1 MKKFL
6 LPLCIGM
13 AFSALPASACTG
25 IVLKSDDGI
34 AIPGRTMEFGFDI
47 QSNIAMVPAGTEIKS
62 LSSDEQK
69 TGLVYKAK
77 YGFGG
82 ANALDKNIV
91 VDGMNEKGLY
101 FGAFYFAG
109 EAQFEELTKENQSQA
124 VSSEELGN
132 YILANFKNVAEVK
145 EGLKKITV
153 VGTFIKEINSFA
165 PFHYAVTDAN
175 GQSVVIEY
183 SKSGLKIFDNKLSV
197 VTNTPAYDWHETH
210 VRNFIGLSP
219 ENTKPIDINGEQLSA
234 ISQGT
239 GMVGLPGD
247 YTSPSRFV
255 RAVTFVNSSIPSKN
269 ADEAVFR
276 AFHLLNAFDIPKGL
290 IVDTTD
296 NGNFYDYTVWTS
308 VADTKNKDYYF
319 KTYLTPEHMK
329 VNIVDALKGLK
340 APKVIDMELTHTYKD
355 LTGKFSLN

>member
-13 AFSALPASACTG
+13 AITSLPAAACTG
-25 IVLKSDDGI
+25 IVLKSDDGVT
-34 AIPGRTMEFGFDI
+34 IPARTMEFGFDVE
-47 QSNIAMVPAGTEIKS
+47 SDIAMVPAGTEIKS
-62 LSSDEQK
+62 LSSNPDK

-82 ANALDKNIV
+82 ANAFDRNII

-101 FGAFYFAG
+101 YGAFYFAG
-109 EAQFEELTKENQSQA
+109 VAKYSELTKENQAQA

-132 YILANFKNVAEVK
+132 YILANFANIDEVK
-145 EGLKKITV
+145 KGLEKITV
-153 VGTFIKEINSFA
+153 VGTLIKEIGGIA
-165 PFHYAVTDAN
+165 PLHYAVTDAK
-175 GQSVVIEY
+175 GDSIVIEY
-183 SKSGLKIFDNKLSV
+183 SKDGLKIHVNKLGV
-197 VTNTPAYDWHETH
+197 VTNPPSYDWHETH

-219 ENTKPIDINGEQLSA
+219 ENTKPIEINGVKLTG

-255 RAVTFVNSSIPSKN
+255 RAVTFVNSSLPSKN

-276 AFHLLNAFDIPKGL
+276 AFHILNAFDIPKGL
-290 IVDTTD
+290 IVENTD
-296 NGNFYDYTVWTS
+296 DGDFHDYTVWTS
-308 VADTKNKDYYF
+308 VSDTKNKDYYF
-319 KTYLTPEHMK
+319 KTYLTPQHMK
-329 VNIVDALKGLK
+329 LNIVDALKGLK
-340 APKVIDMELTHTYKD
+340 APKIIEMESTHTYND
-355 LTGKFSLN
+355 ITGQFSQK